1 MKRLCFWA
9 EICVLPHE
17 RTDMLLKQYTEK
29 DPSTYPIITR
39 LCGGK
44 DTTDRGAY
52 PHGSL
57 VTFRVDVPRSLG
69 ASAVV
74 LRMTPD
80 GGRDEDLPLT
90 FASTDRGVDRY
101 AATLDTARLCDEN
114 GALFFYEFL
123 FLRGEDTLF
132 TDSSDNLHFDLSEQ
146 SGNRFRLLI
155 HRADFHTPEWF
166 RKGTMY
172 QIFLDR
178 FCEGRGKV
186 TLREGAVKDE
196 NWESGIP
203 QFAAKPGDPL
213 ANNVFFGGNLWGVI
227 EKLDYLSDMG
237 ITVLY
242 LCPIFEAA
250 SNHRYDTA
258 NYERVDAFLGGDEAF
273 DALIREAHARGMKV
287 ILDGVFNHTGADSMY
302 FNRYGTYGEGGA
314 YPSKDSPYHKWYNF
328 RSYPDD
334 YEAWWGIEILPRL
347 QHANEDC
354 RRYFTGKG
362 GIAEKWL
369 KKGADGWR
377 LDVADEL
384 SDDFLDELREVVK
397 ETSGGEALILG
408 EVWEN
413 AVEKI
418 SYGQRR
424 KYFRGTQLDSV
435 MNYPFRNAVLGL
447 LQRGDSEFFVR
458 VLTELYSIYP
468 REVSNSLMNI
478 LGTHDTE
485 RILTLLGDETSG
497 EGLTNAEMSTKRL
510 TPAQRERATRLL
522 KIASTLQYTVYGVP
536 SLYYGDETGMEGY
549 HDPFCRF
556 PYPWGR
562 ENPDLMAHYR
572 MLGQVRREHP
582 AFHGGSFRFLTHG
595 AGYFLF
601 ERRQGEDRVLV
612 AVNLGVKDREFSAA
626 GEWYDCIGA
635 CARKDC
641 FTLAPGSCALLIA
654 SKKVPK

>member
-1 MKRLCFWA
+1 
-9 EICVLPHE
+9 
-17 RTDMLLKQYTEK
+17 MLLKQYTK
-29 DPSTYPIITR
+29 TDPSAYPVITR
-39 LCGGK
+39 LCDGRN
-44 DTTDRGAY
+44 TTDRGAY
-52 PHGSL
+52 PYGARL
-57 VTFRVDVPRSLG
+57 TLRVDLPRILG

-74 LRMTPD
+74 LRIRAD
-80 GGRDEDLPLT
+80 GESDRDLPLCYV
-90 FASTDRGVDRY
+90 STELGSDRY
-101 AATLDTARLCDEN
+101 TVTLDTKELCDEN
-114 GALFFYEFL
+114 GGLFFYEFL
-123 FLRGEDTLF
+123 FLRGTDTLF

-146 SGNRFRLLI
+146 SGSRFRLLV
-155 HRADFHTPEWF
+155 HRADFHTPAWF
-166 RKGTMY
+166 REGTMY

-186 TLREGAVKDE
+186 TLRRGAVKDE

-203 QFAAKPGDPL
+203 QFAAKPGDAL
-213 ANNVFFGGNLWGVI
+213 SNNVFFGGNLWGVI
-227 EKLDYLSDMG
+227 EKLDYLLGMG
-237 ITVLY
+237 VTVIY

-258 NYERVDAFLGGDEAF
+258 NYERVDEFLGGDEAF
-273 DALIREAHARGMKV
+273 DALIQEAHKRGMKV
-287 ILDGVFNHTGADSMY
+287 ILDGVFNHTGADSLY
-302 FNRYGTYGEGGA
+302 FNRYGTYGKGGA
-314 YPSKDSPYHKWYNF
+314 YPSKESPYHKWFNF
-328 RSYPDD
+328 RTYPDD

-369 KKGADGWR
+369 KRGADGWR

-384 SDDFLDELREVVK
+384 SDDFLDELREIVK
-397 ETSGGEALILG
+397 ETSNGEALILG

-418 SYGQRR
+418 SYGSRR

-458 VLTELYSIYP
+458 VLTELYSTYP
-468 REVSNSLMNI
+468 REVSDSLMNI

-485 RILTLLGDETSG
+485 RILTLLGDETWG
-497 EGLTNAEMSTKRL
+497 QGLTNAEKSVKRL
-510 TPAQRERATRLL
+510 TPAQRERAERLL

-536 SLYYGDETGMEGY
+536 SLYYGDEAGMEGY

-562 ENPDLMAHYR
+562 ENPELMAHYR
-572 MLGQVRREHP
+572 MLGRVRREHK
-582 AFHGGSFRFLTHG
+582 AFHGGSFKFLCHG

-601 ERRQGEDRVLV
+601 ERQKDGDRVLV
-612 AVNLGVKDREFSAA
+612 AVNIGIKDREFSVP
-626 GEWYDCIGA
+626 GA
-635 CARKDC
+635 WHDAVSDRD
-641 FTLAPGSCALLIA
+641 FSDTMTLAPGSCALLLP
-654 SKKVPK
+654 SKKEAK

>member
-1 MKRLCFWA
+1 M
-9 EICVLPHE
+9 
-17 RTDMLLKQYTEK
+17 
-29 DPSTYPIITR
+29 
-39 LCGGK
+39 
-44 DTTDRGAY
+44 
-52 PHGSL
+52 
-57 VTFRVDVPRSLG
+57 
-69 ASAVV
+69 
-74 LRMTPD
+74 
-80 GGRDEDLPLT
+80 
-90 FASTDRGVDRY
+90 
-101 AATLDTARLCDEN
+101 
-114 GALFFYEFL
+114 
-123 FLRGEDTLF
+123 
-132 TDSSDNLHFDLSEQ
+132 
-146 SGNRFRLLI
+146 
-155 HRADFHTPEWF
+155 
-166 RKGTMY
+166 
-172 QIFLDR
+172 
-178 FCEGRGKV
+178 
-186 TLREGAVKDE
+186 
-196 NWESGIP
+196 
-203 QFAAKPGDPL
+203 
-213 ANNVFFGGNLWGVI
+213 I

-273 DALIREAHARGMKV
+273 DALIREAHRRGMKV
-287 ILDGVFNHTGADSMY
+287 ILDGVFNHTGADSLY
-302 FNRYGTYGEGGA
+302 FNRYGTYGKEGA

-334 YEAWWGIEILPRL
+334 YEAGWGIEILPRL

-362 GIAEKWL
+362 GIAERWL
-369 KKGADGWR
+369 LRGADGWR

-384 SDDFLDELREVVK
+384 SDDFLDELREIVK

-418 SYGQRR
+418 SYGSRR

-458 VLTELYSIYP
+458 VLTELYSTYP
-468 REVSNSLMNI
+468 REVSDSLMNI

-497 EGLTNAEMSTKRL
+497 EGLTNAEMSVKRL
-510 TPAQRERATRLL
+510 TASQRERAIRLL

-536 SLYYGDETGMEGY
+536 SLYYGDEAGMEGY

-562 ENPDLMAHYR
+562 ENAELMAHYR
-572 MLGQVRREHP
+572 MLGRVRREHD
-582 AFHGGSFRFLTHG
+582 AFHGGSFKFLAHG

-601 ERRQGEDRVLV
+601 ERQKGEDRVLV
-612 AVNLGVKDREFSAA
+612 AVNIGVKDRTFALPGDWHDAVAERDCS
-626 GEWYDCIGA
+626 GEVVV
-635 CARKDC
+635 
-641 FTLAPGSCALLIA
+641 APGSCALLLP
-654 SKKVPK
+654 SKNGAKGQKFHKRS